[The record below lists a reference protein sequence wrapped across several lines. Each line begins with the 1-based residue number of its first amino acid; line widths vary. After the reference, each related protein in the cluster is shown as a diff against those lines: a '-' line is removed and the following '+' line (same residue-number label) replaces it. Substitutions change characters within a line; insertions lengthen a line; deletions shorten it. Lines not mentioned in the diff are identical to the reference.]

1 MKQANP
7 NKIDSMENWRN
18 EHGTPDF
25 DYLRSLV
32 QSEEPRELEKLYSIA
47 NDLNVTYHKNTTPN
61 DLLEKIRL
69 VTQTGSYKTT

>member
-1 MKQANP
+1 MKQTNQ

-47 NDLNVTYHKNTTPN
+47 SDLNVTYHKNTTPN
-61 DLLEKIRL
+61 DLSEKIRL
-69 VTQTGSYKTT
+69 VTQTGSFKTT